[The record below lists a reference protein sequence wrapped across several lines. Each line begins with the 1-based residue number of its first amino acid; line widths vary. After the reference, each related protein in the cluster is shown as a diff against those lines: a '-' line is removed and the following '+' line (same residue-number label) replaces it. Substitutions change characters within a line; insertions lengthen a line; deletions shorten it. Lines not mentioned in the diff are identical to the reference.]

1 MKGPPEES
9 FCLTKGIMRVQVVV
23 TYLTKHI
30 FDSRTI
36 ASKFSTW
43 VEQPRF
49 EGVVEIL
56 HL

>member
-1 MKGPPEES
+1 
-9 FCLTKGIMRVQVVV
+9 MRVQVVV